1 MDSKLAALCAAGL
14 SLVAIPPINGKPT
27 KAPRKGWNRPRSPEN
42 PNGYSSS
49 PDAFIGCDDYNFGL
63 YHSASGTL
71 ALDLDDVELTLKGFN
86 ELTDNQPQDWLEN
99 ENRLEIKS
107 SKANRGKLIFKLP
120 QGFAWPNLQQFK
132 SQGVMVFELRCGNCQ
147 DVILGRH
154 PEGGNY
160 ELIGDPANIPPAPD
174 VLLDIL
180 QHPADWKKCFDSVLG
195 IGTKP
200 PKAAPRQPRQGE
212 NIAGMRDPIRGFN
225 QAFSVDA
232 VLVRNGYKP
241 AGKDRYIR
249 PGSGSKAPGA
259 VIMRNCADGVERVY
273 SHSGDDL
280 NDGFA
285 HDAFDCSRLLEH
297 GGDWAAALRWNAD
310 ITKHNQRLFMQEQAK
325 DAPQSQGEGSPKP
338 PFTLAQF
345 SLKGRS
351 NEMEK
356 KMLADKFVLGHI
368 AIYGQATAIYAKPNT
383 GKTLLTLWL
392 LIQAIGEG
400 AIEGADIFY
409 INADDDYK
417 GLVEKLKLAERH
429 GFHMLA
435 PGHGGFDTKA
445 FLLYVQTMIKE
456 DTAHGQI
463 IILDTLKKFT
473 DLMDK
478 KTSTEFM
485 RVGRAFVANGG
496 TLILLAHTNKNR
508 DGEGKVVFGGTSDIV
523 DDVDCAYTLDEVG
536 SAQGKKSVLFE
547 NIKARGDVDSEAGY
561 TYSTAQ
567 GQTYEQRLNSIESLD
582 KTTAEQAK
590 QERRT
595 NEQMEKDRPVISA
608 ILEAL
613 EQGDTLKTD
622 LVDDAHRNGGFSKAQ
637 VNKVLAAYT
646 GSDYGKGH
654 RWYIVPGNRNAK
666 TYSALDQGR
675 GGQTTADEYRAATQG
690 GH

>member
-1 MDSKLAALCAAGL
+1 
-14 SLVAIPPINGKPT
+14 
-27 KAPRKGWNRPRSPEN
+27 
-42 PNGYSSS
+42 
-49 PDAFIGCDDYNFGL
+49 
-63 YHSASGTL
+63 
-71 ALDLDDVELTLKGFN
+71 
-86 ELTDNQPQDWLEN
+86 
-99 ENRLEIKS
+99 
-107 SKANRGKLIFKLP
+107 
-120 QGFAWPNLQQFK
+120 
-132 SQGVMVFELRCGNCQ
+132 
-147 DVILGRH
+147 VILGRH

-195 IGTKP
+195 VGTEP
-200 PKAAPRQPRQGE
+200 PKTAPRQPRQGE
-212 NIAGMRDPIRGFN
+212 NIAGMRDPIGEFN
-225 QAFSVDA
+225 QAWGVDA
-232 VLVRNGYKP
+232 VLTRNGYKP
-241 AGKDRYIR
+241 AATDRYIR

-273 SHSGDDL
+273 SHSGDGL

-297 GGDWAAALRWNAD
+297 GGDWAAALDWDPA

-325 DAPQSQGEGSPKP
+325 NAPEPPPQSQGEGSPKP
-338 PFTLAQF
+338 PFTLTQF
-345 SLKGRS
+345 SLKGHS

-356 KMLADKFVLGHI
+356 KMLADKFVLGRI

-392 LIQAIGEG
+392 LIQAVNAKSIAGT
-400 AIEGADIFY
+400 DVFY
-409 INADDDYK
+409 INADDNYR

-429 GFHMLA
+429 GFEMLA
-435 PGHGGFDTKA
+435 PGHNGFEA
-445 FLLYVQTMIKE
+445 NLFVAYMQAMIRDK
-456 DTAHGQI
+456 TAHGKI
-463 IILDTLKKFT
+463 IILDTLKKFA

-478 KTSTEFM
+478 KTSTNFM
-485 RVGRAFVANGG
+485 NVGREFTANGG

-547 NIKARGDVDSEAGY
+547 NIKARGDVDTEAGY
-561 TYSTAQ
+561 AYSTAQ

-595 NEQMEKDRPVISA
+595 NEQMEKDGAVISA

-613 EQGDTLKTD
+613 EQGHTLKTD
-622 LVDDAHRNGGFSKAQ
+622 LVDDAHRNGGFSKAR

-666 TYSALDQGR
+666 TYSALNQGR